1 MAYRSWRRNGTKY
14 NASKCIVDGI
24 KFDSKHEAERYL
36 ELKLL
41 ERGKVISDLRLQVKF
56 TLIPAQYE
64 KDTVTLTKSGKEK
77 IVKGKCIERECAYY
91 ADFVYILNETG
102 ETIVEDAKSAIT
114 KENKEYII
122 KRKILLWR
130 YGVRIHEV

>member
-1 MAYRSWRRNGTKY
+1 MSYRGWRRNGTKY
-14 NASKCIVDGI
+14 NASKCVVDGI

-56 TLIPAQYE
+56 VLIPAQYE

-77 IVKGKCIERECAYY
+77 IVKGKCVERECAYY
-91 ADFVYILNETG
+91 ADFVYILNETR
-102 ETIVEDAKSAIT
+102 ETIVEDAKSPIT
-114 KENKEYII
+114 RTPEYRI
-122 KRKILLWR
+122 KKKLMLYR
-130 YGVRIHEV
+130 YGIRIIEV